1 MMKSERTFRAV
12 SVALIASTAILL
24 SGCGI
29 TSATSSQQT
38 AQQVAQ
44 TGKTVAL
51 NSVKNKQPE
60 PSSPHSSVNV
70 GYNIH
75 KPSMGVN
82 IGGLYGIIGVIK
94 HINKTP
100 SVLNSITLS
109 VIKPLTGPDGFVN
122 TRRGQ
127 SIVIHF
133 NESWSLQGQ
142 LNPQVGGI
150 ISVGYGQ
157 FVTNKIFREKKLQ
170 TTGVSFWGSN
180 FSWCAFERGG
190 KWYRSTGKQAFFA
203 NESGHKVSYPS

>member
-1 MMKSERTFRAV
+1 MKSEGTFRAV
-12 SVALIASTAILL
+12 SVTLIASTAILL

-44 TGKTVAL
+44 TETVTR
-51 NSVKNKQPE
+51 NSVKSKQPE
-60 PSSPHSSVNV
+60 PSQHSSVRV
-70 GYNIH
+70 GYNIR

-82 IGGLYGIIGVIK
+82 IGGLYGVIGVIK
-94 HINKTP
+94 QIDKTP
-100 SVLNSITLS
+100 LVLNSITLS
-109 VIKPLTGPDGFVN
+109 VIKPLTGPNGFVN

-133 NESWSLQGQ
+133 NESRSLQGQ
-142 LNPQVGGI
+142 LNPQVGSI

-157 FVTNKIFREKKLQ
+157 FLTNKIFREKKLQ
-170 TTGVSFWGSN
+170 TAGVSFWGSN

-190 KWYRSTGKQAFFA
+190 KWYRPTGKQAFFV
-203 NESGHKVSYPS
+203 NGTGHKVSYPS